1 MPDIIFNTNSRFADW
16 ACILRLE
23 PGTHTVFMESMKT
36 HKHHVLIAH
45 FIITLTNRAKL
56 IIFWKINFVRFSE
69 FVQWKSFEHLLGHWG
84 FFFFVD
90 IQIFLVVV
98 TVIRFI
104 FFIRYLQMISRLV
117 SKQTT
122 KEIQKSYM
130 MRLSHFTLIFLVWLS
145 EVIFFI
151 TTIFLPLRKIISLKK
166 LHCRPSLYHNWLIKD
181 IVLNA
186 SILVFFIFSR
196 FVIYWTVEI

>member
-1 MPDIIFNTNSRFADW
+1 LPDIIFNTNSRFADW

-84 FFFFVD
+84 FFFFVE
-90 IQIFLVVV
+90 IQVFLVVV

-122 KEIQKSYM
+122 KILNDEAVSFHPHF
-130 MRLSHFTLIFLVWLS
+130 LSLAIWSNLLHHYYIPAF
-145 EVIFFI
+145 
-151 TTIFLPLRKIISLKK
+151 KK
-166 LHCRPSLYHNWLIKD
+166 NY
-181 IVLNA
+181 
-186 SILVFFIFSR
+186 
-196 FVIYWTVEI
+196 